1 MSQSPSLNSQRCG
14 NRVFLFTP
22 KWAHLAQKYFTGAAV
37 LDLVLGNIEK
47 KLRFFNTR
55 STQEVEAGGSDV

>member
-1 MSQSPSLNSQRCG
+1 MSQSPRFNSQRCG
-14 NRVFLFTP
+14 NRVVLFTP
-22 KWAHLAQKYFTGAAV
+22 KWAHLAQKYFTVATI

-55 STQEVEAGGSDV
+55 STQVVEAGGSDV